1 MIRGIRGA
9 TTVEHD
15 DAQEILERTKEL
27 IWAMA
32 EQNRILPEAMA
43 SICFTLTPDLHATFP
58 AEAARLVG
66 WRYVP
71 VICMRELDVPH
82 GLPKTIRVLMHAEL
96 EGSQAS
102 VRHVYLQRATVLRE
116 DLVDQEVARDS

>member
-15 DAQEILERTKEL
+15 DSQEILNRTKEL
-27 IWAMA
+27 LLEMA
-32 EQNRILPEAMA
+32 ERNRLTPENIS

-82 GLPKTIRVLMHAEL
+82 GLSMTIRVLMHADVTV
-96 EGSQAS
+96 SQDS
-102 VRHVYLQRATVLRE
+102 VVHVYRERATVLRE
-116 DLVDQEVARDS
+116 DLLDKDGAVG